1 MPSLNRRKAFR
12 RAGFTLIEAII
23 ASFLLLTSLLVVAAL
38 VDSGLRTQAKSEQY
52 LLASTVAATELD
64 KLRGYANRFELTHLD
79 GFDGQKFPAEADS
92 AFEVTLQV
100 SPYVLAVP
108 NTSLESQFTES
119 ERKLLPNSS
128 RYLKVRVA
136 WSDQP
141 EDGVELS
148 SLVSDWKEQDFK
160 IKIEAVGSTTL
171 EPDATLELKASAGDL
186 EDLIY
191 TWYTEPL
198 DGLGSM
204 QHVARDGRTAVYA
217 NRYRT
222 PANRFVTY
230 PGKCR
235 VVVRAKYRNV
245 VKTSELIVENLGVA
259 P

>member
-1 MPSLNRRKAFR
+1 MPSLSRRIASI
-12 RAGFTLIEAII
+12 RAGFTLVEAII

-52 LLASTVAATELD
+52 LLASTVASTELD
-64 KLRGYANRFELTHLD
+64 KLRGYAQRFSLAHLD

-92 AFEVTLQV
+92 AFEVSLKV

-108 NTSLESQFTES
+108 NTSLESQFPES
-119 ERKLLPNSS
+119 ERKLLHRSS
-128 RYLKVRVA
+128 RYLKVRVS
-136 WSDQP
+136 WSDLP
-141 EDGVELS
+141 DDAVELS
-148 SLVSDWKEQDFK
+148 SLVSDWKKQDFEL
-160 IKIEAVGSTTL
+160 KIEAVGSTTL
-171 EPDATLELKASAGDL
+171 DPEATVELKASAGDL
-186 EDLIY
+186 EDLVY

-198 DGLGSM
+198 TGLGSM
-204 QHVARDGRTAVYA
+204 QDVARDGRTAVYA

-245 VKTSELIVENLGVA
+245 IKTGELLVENLGVA